1 MQVTETRVDGLKREY
16 QVVLPAAELDKRAAE
31 RLSTI
36 SGQVKLPGFRP
47 GKVPLP
53 HLKRLYGKSV
63 MGEVIEQAISE
74 ANNQIVSERGLR
86 LALQPRITL
95 ANEEEGAVK
104 EVIEGRAD
112 LAFTVAI
119 EVLPKVELADFKSI
133 SLVRPVHDV
142 TDKETDEMVASIA
155 ESNRPFTTKT
165 GNAKAEK
172 GDRVVVSFVGTIDGK
187 PFEGGSAEEVPV
199 VIGQGG
205 FLPGFEDQ
213 IIGIAVGETRTINIT
228 FPKNYLADALA
239 GRDAIFE
246 ATAKSVE
253 APTEVTIDDA
263 FAKTLGLESLA
274 KLKDQVRDRIARGHA
289 AASRVKLKR
298 ALLDGLDKAHKFEVP
313 PSLVEQE
320 FAGIWDSV
328 TKELE
333 TSGKTF
339 ADEDTT
345 EEKARE
351 DYRGIA
357 DRRVRLGLVIAEIG
371 QKNGIKVTD
380 DELTRAVTERARQYP
395 GREREVFEQY
405 QRNPDAVASLRA
417 PIFEDKVVDFVL
429 ELVKVAEKK
438 VSREALY
445 GDDEED
451 EKPEKVT
458 SKDKGKD
465 KPKEKAKKK

>member
-36 SGQVKLPGFRP
+36 KGQVKLAGFRP

-119 EVLPKVELADFKSI
+119 EVLPKVELTDFKSI

-142 TDKETDEMVASIA
+142 TDKETDEMVGNIA

-187 PFEGGSAEEVPV
+187 PFEGGSAEDVPV

-205 FLPGFEDQ
+205 FLPGFEEQ
-213 IIGIAVGETRTINIT
+213 LIGIAVGDTRTINIT

-239 GRDAIFE
+239 GRDATFE

-263 FAKTLGLESLA
+263 FAKTLGLELA
-274 KLKDQVRDRIARGHA
+274 RQAQGSGARSH
-289 AASRVKLKR
+289 R
-298 ALLDGLDKAHKFEVP
+298 ARPCGGL
-313 PSLVEQE
+313 
-320 FAGIWDSV
+320 
-328 TKELE
+328 
-333 TSGKTF
+333 
-339 ADEDTT
+339 
-345 EEKARE
+345 ARE
-351 DYRGIA
+351 VEAG
-357 DRRVRLGLVIAEIG
+357 
-371 QKNGIKVTD
+371 
-380 DELTRAVTERARQYP
+380 
-395 GREREVFEQY
+395 
-405 QRNPDAVASLRA
+405 A
-417 PIFEDKVVDFVL
+417 P
-429 ELVKVAEKK
+429 
-438 VSREALY
+438 
-445 GDDEED
+445 
-451 EKPEKVT
+451 
-458 SKDKGKD
+458 
-465 KPKEKAKKK
+465 